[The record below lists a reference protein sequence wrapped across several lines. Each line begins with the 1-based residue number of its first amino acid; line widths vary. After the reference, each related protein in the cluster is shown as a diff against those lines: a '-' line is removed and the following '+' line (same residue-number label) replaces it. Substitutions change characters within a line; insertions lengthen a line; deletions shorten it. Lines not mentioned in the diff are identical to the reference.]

1 MYYFVNISPYLFVFT
16 FAMKFKN
23 ANYKNH
29 WNDLVFPDQWKMM
42 SDLNMRWNIFMG
54 KEKLV
59 SSGEIIGS
67 KKFEAVQRSF
77 TYSKN
82 DCVPSIDACEHHG

>member
-29 WNDLVFPDQWKMM
+29 WNDLVFPDQWKIM
-42 SDLNMRWNIFMG
+42 SDLNMPHQKMSQDSWRTFLG
-54 KEKLV
+54 
-59 SSGEIIGS
+59 
-67 KKFEAVQRSF
+67 
-77 TYSKN
+77 YY
-82 DCVPSIDACEHHG
+82 